1 MLFPAVLTLREGSPT
16 WQPDL
21 TVRLSFDAHHHD
33 VLDFSTGTQERTKT
47 LAAAQANQA
56 PETGDEPAGGDVQV
70 KPREGSELQG
80 GGEDEVSRAR
90 LEREEEAAMVE
101 DENRSDWIPKTASLL
116 ACQQGASLSSQRT
129 NICHVMK
136 T

>member
-1 MLFPAVLTLREGSPT
+1 M
-16 WQPDL
+16 
-21 TVRLSFDAHHHD
+21 
-33 VLDFSTGTQERTKT
+33 LDFSTGTQERTKA
-47 LAAAQANQA
+47 LAAAQVNQA

-101 DENRSDWIPKTASLL
+101 DENRSGWIPKTCIPL
-116 ACQQGASLSSQRT
+116 GLSAEGFRCRLNVRKFT
-129 NICHVMK
+129 M
-136 T
+136 